1 MAIPFDIQQ
10 TILRG
15 KGKEKGWRKR
25 RAYLLGSNGA
35 KGRKEEEKI
44 LPPGLLFL
52 PRLIAFFAGKCGFT
66 LNAMSSYAAL
76 QESELF
82 CLPSIQTKSHK
93 IMTKLQ

>member
-1 MAIPFDIQQ
+1 MVE
-10 TILRG
+10 RG
-15 KGKEKGWRKR
+15 EE
-25 RAYLLGSNGA
+25 
-35 KGRKEEEKI
+35 KEENI

-66 LNAMSSYAAL
+66 LNAMSTYTAL

-82 CLPSIQTKSHK
+82 CLLIIQTKSRK